1 MVANSGGLRRSG
13 DDEDKDE
20 EGLYVL
26 PEDERGLSMA
36 PGASSRDMDVDVD
49 GKEDD
54 HGGVVVIVE
63 DEVPGVLGNGGK
75 NPNPAVTAR
84 HGHEGG
90 AAEEEEEEE
99 EEEDAE
105 GDDVGGW
112 DDGYEQEV

>member
-20 EGLYVL
+20 DGLYVL

-63 DEVPGVLGNGGK
+63 DDSAVGNGVKTSAGTE
-75 NPNPAVTAR
+75 VR
-84 HGHEGG
+84 HNGG
-90 AAEEEEEEE
+90 AAAEEEEEEE